1 MTKLTVATLHHKLQN
16 YLAPFPSIQDPEER
30 LRASYAARIVV
41 FLIPLWLVLRQ
52 LVDTTDAR
60 IFEFNTSMGWVILG
74 SIIIF
79 ILVIFVLSHTRFYRI
94 ALWSLALFSIA
105 RVISLALLGKE
116 YSHFHYMLLGMLI
129 LVPIEEHLPMIL
141 GLVQIIVLL
150 ILPVL
155 RPDWEYSRVLL
166 DIGLIVMAAPVLAMG
181 ANKRRE
187 SLRLKTAALEK
198 SEERFRMLFDSV
210 FDGLVII
217 EDECVV
223 QANQGMGKMFGYRRD
238 ELDELVGK
246 PVNDLFRSNSS
257 QETISNSHT
266 GKFFRLS
273 GIKKDGSE
281 FIAEL
286 VLKTQQDG
294 DRISQVMAVRDITI
308 QRKAEIQAAQH
319 ADELAILS
327 SASMAFNAIDSER
340 ELYDRLSAYLHQL
353 NPGMRGIVNTFDRD
367 GNSLRACSSF
377 GFGGEQQHSPHISNR
392 ALIGLEQLMKPD
404 ILERL
409 ASGRIC
415 RVQGDFPALRFTNIS
430 VELQQDLHAQLND
443 EECYSIGIVRGG
455 NVLGNV
461 LLFAPVDV
469 EIKRSGIMHALVQ
482 QASLTLQRLR
492 AESALQVERDLLHV
506 LMDNIPDGI
515 YFKDS
520 EARYRRL
527 NSAQANLLG
536 ADNIDSVIGK
546 KDAEALAPGFSQIRD
561 IDEAN
566 VLVKGLP
573 QIDVLEQIT
582 SEDGLTR
589 WLSTTEVPI
598 RTETSAIGGL
608 VGISRDITARREVD
622 LQLAKYAEELKRSNN
637 ELQHFAYIASHD
649 LQEPLRMI
657 ASYMQLLERRCGD
670 VLDED
675 GRTFIHFAVDGAR
688 RLQGLINGLLDYSR
702 VETRGKKFELVDLNT
717 VVAEVHQQLSMLL
730 NEQGVTLDISDLPT
744 LPGDRTQ
751 LIQVFQNLIS
761 NATKFNE
768 RSDPLV
774 QISAEREGE
783 MWRVAV
789 RDNGIGIDP
798 ENHDRIFGIFQ
809 RLHTREE
816 YPGTGIGLAVC
827 KKIIERH
834 GGKIWIESEL
844 GAGSTFFFT
853 LHSEGLEES

>member
-1 MTKLTVATLHHKLQN
+1 MTRFTAAAKLKDMLQAFM
-16 YLAPFPSIQDPEER
+16 APFPSIRDPEER
-30 LRASYAARIVV
+30 LGASYAARIVV
-41 FLIPLWLVLRQ
+41 VLIPLWLILRQ
-52 LVDTTDAR
+52 LVYTADAR
-60 IFEFNTSMGWVILG
+60 IFDFNARMGWVTLL
-74 SIIIF
+74 SIAMI
-79 ILVIFVLSHTRFYRI
+79 ILVLFVLSHTRYYRI
-94 ALWSLALFSIA
+94 ALWSLALFSIV

-141 GLVQIIVLL
+141 AFVQIIVLL
-150 ILPVL
+150 ILPIL
-155 RPDWEYSRVLL
+155 RPDWEYLRVLL
-166 DIGLIVMAAPVLAMG
+166 DIGLIVMAAPVLAIG
-181 ANKRRE
+181 AYKRRE

-217 EDECVV
+217 ENECVV
-223 QANQGMGKMFGYRRD
+223 QANQGMGKMFGYG
-238 ELDELVGK
+238 LDELVGK
-246 PVNDLFRSNSS
+246 PVNDLFRSSSS
-257 QETISNSHT
+257 QENISNSRT

-286 VLKTQQDG
+286 VLKTQKDG

-308 QRKAEIQAAQH
+308 QRKAELQAAQH

-327 SASMAFNAIDSER
+327 SASMAFNAIDTEQ

-353 NPGMRGIVNTFDRD
+353 NPRMQGIVNTFDRD
-367 GNSLRACSSF
+367 GNCLRTCSSF
-377 GFGGEQQHSPHISNR
+377 GFGGEQQPSPHISDR
-392 ALIGLEQLMKPD
+392 MLIGLEQLMKPD

-409 ASGRIC
+409 ASGRMC
-415 RVQGDFPALRFTNIS
+415 RVQGDFPALRFTNIP
-430 VELQQDLHAQLND
+430 VDVQQDLHAQLSD

-461 LLFAPVDV
+461 VLFAPVDA
-469 EIKRSGIMHALVQ
+469 EFKRSGIMHALVQ

-515 YFKDS
+515 YFKDG

-527 NSAQANLLG
+527 NSAQADLLG

-546 KDAEALAPGFSQIRD
+546 RDAEALAPGFVQIRD
-561 IDEAN
+561 VDEAN
-566 VLVKGLP
+566 VLVNGLP

-582 SEDGLTR
+582 SPDGLTR
-589 WLSTTEVPI
+589 WLSTTEVPL

-622 LQLAKYAEELKRSNN
+622 LQLAKYAEELKRSND

-657 ASYMQLLERRCGD
+657 ASYMQLLERRCGSA
-670 VLDED
+670 LDED

-702 VETRGKKFELVDLNT
+702 VETRGKKFALVDLNDL
-717 VVAEVHQQLSMLL
+717 VAEVRQQLSMML
-730 NEQGVTLDISDLPT
+730 NERGVVLDIGELPA
-744 LPGDRTQ
+744 LSGDRTQ
-751 LIQVFQNLIS
+751 LVQVFQNLIS
-761 NATKFNE
+761 NATKFND
-768 RSDPLV
+768 RPDPLV
-774 QISAEREGE
+774 RISAEREAGI
-783 MWRVAV
+783 WRFAV
-789 RDNGIGIDP
+789 KDNGIGIDP

-853 LHSEGLEES
+853 LRSEGLEES